1 MRLWF
6 VLALH
11 RSWFARRADV
21 RALFACR
28 RIRSPDSLLG
38 RTGPGHAEALR
49 HPRRHW
55 MAGTAL
61 LLLLGLILP
70 TTATAQGEGL
80 PTRVLISYQ
89 HMGWDMIEES
99 FVLERLA
106 GRQDYTLQGSYEDRN
121 GGRKRV
127 QRDVDAAAVTA
138 LVEAVREPAWDRG
151 RGVRGVAARYRRGQ
165 LIPSGDWETFPPN
178 GCSKA
183 AQRLVGAQ
191 YVKNMGVLA
200 LVDDLYGNGMS
211 WTDDYP
217 FAVIQLIWADGR
229 RQVLYSDSQKA
240 LMLPWRLG
248 EPGNAHGS
256 ATENWSI
263 PISEHLRA
271 LLPTNSFLHAR
282 LDGVEAMARKIGYRV
297 EHAVQLQCSADLEKR
312 EARK

>member
-1 MRLWF
+1 
-6 VLALH
+6 
-11 RSWFARRADV
+11 
-21 RALFACR
+21 
-28 RIRSPDSLLG
+28 
-38 RTGPGHAEALR
+38 
-49 HPRRHW
+49 

-70 TTATAQGEGL
+70 TTAAAQGEGL

-89 HMGWDMIEES
+89 HTGWDMIEEN

-106 GRQDYTLQGSYEDRN
+106 GRNDYTLQGSYEDRT

-127 QRDVDAAAVTA
+127 HRDVDAAAVTA
-138 LVEAVREPAWDRG
+138 LVEVVRGPAWDRG
-151 RGVRGVAARYRRGQ
+151 RGIRGVAAHYRRGQ
-165 LIPSGDWETFPPN
+165 LIPSGDWETFPSN
-178 GCSKA
+178 GCSKV

-191 YVKNMGVLA
+191 YVKNMGVRA
-200 LVDDLYGNGMS
+200 LVDDLYGNGIS

-248 EPGNAHGS
+248 EPGNAHDS
-256 ATENWSI
+256 AAENWSI
-263 PISEHLRA
+263 PISGHLRA

-282 LDGVEAMARKIGYRV
+282 LDGVEAMAEKIASG
-297 EHAVQLQCSADLEKR
+297 VQYTVGLQCSADLEKR

>member
-11 RSWFARRADV
+11 RSRCARRADV
-21 RALFACR
+21 RVLFAR
-28 RIRSPDSLLG
+28 RRTRSPYSLLS
-38 RTGPGHAEALR
+38 RTGPGHAEVLR

-70 TTATAQGEGL
+70 TTAAAQGEGL

-89 HMGWDMIEES
+89 HTGWDMIEEN

-106 GRQDYTLQGSYEDRN
+106 GRNDYTLQGSYEDRT

-127 QRDVDAAAVTA
+127 HRDVDAAAVTA
-138 LVEAVREPAWDRG
+138 LVEVVRGPAWDRG
-151 RGVRGVAARYRRGQ
+151 RGIRGVAAHYRRGQ
-165 LIPSGDWETFPPN
+165 LIPSGDWETFPSN
-178 GCSKA
+178 GCSKV

-191 YVKNMGVLA
+191 YVKNMGVRA
-200 LVDDLYGNGMS
+200 LVDDLYGNGIS

-248 EPGNAHGS
+248 EPGNAHDS
-256 ATENWSI
+256 AAENWSI
-263 PISEHLRA
+263 PISGHLRA

-282 LDGVEAMARKIGYRV
+282 LDGVEAMAEKIASG
-297 EHAVQLQCSADLEKR
+297 VQYTVGLQCSADLEKR